1 VSSEQFDD
9 EIDLIELLATLWD
22 AKWLIAAI
30 TSAVA
35 TISVIGALLMPTG
48 FEGSMR
54 ISAITNQQMA
64 AYQIL
69 NSTPGISAPIYQ
81 DGKLVGQTGVV
92 SREDLFSNFLNQL
105 RQGTSFANAH
115 RRLDPE
121 FENFDGTSA
130 ELTQKLAEIGSS
142 YVFTFNKDSETSG
155 NKDSE
160 TSGYLSFETRD
171 RELGATILKTA
182 LNEIREKSRL
192 ENLQAISN
200 LRRSIDTSLTF
211 ELENV
216 NIELKN
222 ALSNYENAISARLAL
237 LKEHAAIARQLGNA
251 DGLAIA
257 SGNSGIN
264 VAVEQKQPLYNRGY
278 KALEKEIA
286 LIDARGKGEAAFPY
300 VTNYV
305 SLAARKQALE
315 TDTRLARIDA
325 GLAATPLINEDRF
338 RAVNY
343 DLDAIVFEAT
353 TSKSLIVILA
363 TLMGGLIAVIFVLL
377 RSALSDRNKSLAG

>member
-1 VSSEQFDD
+1 MSSEQFDN
-9 EIDLIELLATLWD
+9 EIDLVELFETLWD
-22 AKWLIAAI
+22 TKWLIATI
-30 TSAVA
+30 TSAFA
-35 TISVIGALLMPTG
+35 AISLIGALLMPTR
-48 FEGSMR
+48 FEGSLR

-81 DGKLVGQTGVV
+81 GGELVGQTGVI

-115 RRLDPE
+115 RSLDPD
-121 FENFDGTSA
+121 FKNFDGNSA
-130 ELTQKLAEIGSS
+130 ELTRKLAGIGRSYAFTLDQSS
-142 YVFTFNKDSETSG
+142 DTSG
-155 NKDSE
+155 V
-160 TSGYLSFETRD
+160 LRFETVD
-171 RELGATILKTA
+171 RELSTAIVKTA

-222 ALSNYENAISARLAL
+222 ALSNYENVTSARLAL

-286 LIDARGKGEAAFPY
+286 LIDARGKGEAALPY
-300 VTNYV
+300 VADYV
-305 SLAARKQALE
+305 SLAARKRALE
-315 TDTRLARIDA
+315 SDTRLARIDA
-325 GLAATPLINEDRF
+325 GLTASPIVDENGFLAA
-338 RAVNY
+338 NY
-343 DLDAIVFEAT
+343 NLDSIVFEAT

-377 RSALSDRNKSLAG
+377 REALLARKDQSPNEAIK

>member
-1 VSSEQFDD
+1 MSSEQFDD

-35 TISVIGALLMPTG
+35 VISVTGALLMPSR
-48 FEGSMR
+48 FEGSLR
-54 ISAITNQQMA
+54 ISALHDQQMA
-64 AYQIL
+64 DYTIL
-69 NSTPGISAPIYQ
+69 NNTPGISQPIYQ
-81 DGKLVGQTGVV
+81 GGALVGQVGVI
-92 SREDLFSNFLNQL
+92 SKEILFKNFLDKL
-105 RQGTSFANAH
+105 SQGRSFAEAH
-115 RRLDPE
+115 RRLDPD

-130 ELTQKLAEIGSS
+130 ELTQILAEIGSS
-142 YVFTFNKDSETSG
+142 YVFTFNKGSETSG
-155 NKDSE
+155 
-160 TSGYLSFETRD
+160 LLRFETRD
-171 RELGATILKTA
+171 RRLGATILKTA
-182 LNEIREKSRL
+182 LNEIREESRI
-192 ENLQAISN
+192 ENLKAISSLKN
-200 LRRSIDTSLTF
+200 SINTRLIF

-216 NIELKN
+216 NIQIQN
-222 ALSNYENAISARLAL
+222 ALSNYENELNARLAL

-264 VAVEQKQPLYNRGY
+264 VAVEQEQPLYNRGY

-286 LIDARGKGEAAFPY
+286 LIDVRGKGEAALPY
-300 VTNYV
+300 VTDYV
-305 SLAARKQALE
+305 SLAAQKRALE

-353 TSKSLIVILA
+353 TSKLLIVTLA

-377 RSALSDRNKSLAG
+377 RNALSGRNKSLAG

>member
-1 VSSEQFDD
+1 MSSEQFDN
-9 EIDLIELLATLWD
+9 EIDLVELFETLWD
-22 AKWLIAAI
+22 AKWLIATI
-30 TSAVA
+30 TSAFA
-35 TISVIGALLMPTG
+35 AISVIGALLMPTG
-48 FEGSMR
+48 FEGSLR

-81 DGKLVGQTGVV
+81 GGKLVGQTGVV

-105 RQGTSFANAH
+105 RQGISFANAH
-115 RRLDPE
+115 RSLDPH
-121 FENFDGTSA
+121 FVNFDGNSA
-130 ELTQKLAEIGSS
+130 ELTRILAEIAGS
-142 YVFTFNKDSETSG
+142 YAFTLDPSSDTSG
-155 NKDSE
+155 V
-160 TSGYLSFETRD
+160 LRFETVD
-171 RELGATILKTA
+171 RELSTAIVKTA
-182 LNEIREKSRL
+182 LNEIQEKSRL

-222 ALSNYENAISARLAL
+222 ALSNYENVTSARLAH

-286 LIDARGKGEAAFPY
+286 LIDARGKGEAALPY
-300 VTNYV
+300 VADYV
-305 SLAARKQALE
+305 SLAARKRALE
-315 TDTRLARIDA
+315 SDTRLARIDA
-325 GLAATPLINEDRF
+325 GLTASPIVDENGFLAA
-338 RAVNY
+338 NY
-343 DLDAIVFEAT
+343 NLNSIVFEAT

-377 RSALSDRNKSLAG
+377 REALLARKDQSPNEAIK

>member
-1 VSSEQFDD
+1 MSSEQFDN
-9 EIDLIELLATLWD
+9 EIDLFELFETLWD
-22 AKWLIAAI
+22 TKWLIATI
-30 TSAVA
+30 TSAFA
-35 TISVIGALLMPTG
+35 AISLIGALLMPTG
-48 FEGSMR
+48 FEGSLR

-81 DGKLVGQTGVV
+81 GGELVGQTGVI

-115 RRLDPE
+115 RSLDPD
-121 FENFDGTSA
+121 FKNFDGNSA
-130 ELTQKLAEIGSS
+130 ELTRKLAEIGRSYAFTLDQSS
-142 YVFTFNKDSETSG
+142 DTSG
-155 NKDSE
+155 V
-160 TSGYLSFETRD
+160 LRFETVD
-171 RELGATILKTA
+171 RELSTAIVKTA

-222 ALSNYENAISARLAL
+222 ALSNYENVTSAHLAL

-286 LIDARGKGEAAFPY
+286 LIDARGKGEAALPY
-300 VTNYV
+300 VVDYV
-305 SLAARKQALE
+305 SLAARKRALE
-315 TDTRLARIDA
+315 SDTRLARIDA
-325 GLAATPLINEDRF
+325 GLTSSPIVDENGFLAA
-338 RAVNY
+338 NY
-343 DLDAIVFEAT
+343 NLNSIVFEAT

-377 RSALSDRNKSLAG
+377 REALLARKDQSPNEAIK